1 MVDKLTEKQKRILK
15 ELVDFKCQDCGK
27 SEKEV
32 GTLEIHRIIRGED
45 GGKYIPNNVKILCK
59 ECHDNYD

>member
-32 GTLEIHRIIRGED
+32 GTLEIHRINRGED